1 VTNATNVH
9 VFSVCSSV
17 VGWWGRSINYP
28 LLSS

>member
-1 VTNATNVH
+1 VINTTNVY
-9 VFSVCSSV
+9 VFPVCSSV